1 MSKEKENKYNTSANP
16 PSGGEG
22 AKDSTSKAPPLANGG
37 KGSSATVTGKAFDWQ
52 LLKRIMHYVKPY
64 TSVFVIA
71 AFLTIFL
78 AVIALFQPIL
88 IQRTLDKYILA
99 NDYHG
104 LVFMVELMIGQ
115 LVVQTIAQY
124 YQTYLTNSLGQSV
137 IRDLRKDVFN
147 HITSL
152 RLKYFDRTPIG
163 MLITRTVSD
172 LETIADIFSEGLI
185 SIMGDMLLVFA
196 VIGYMLWQDW
206 KLALITLIP
215 MPFLFA
221 STYVFKE
228 AIKSSFQEVRT
239 QVAQLNTFLAE
250 HISGISVIQYFSREE
265 QEMRKFKAVNL
276 KYRDANIRSNWY
288 YSIFFPVV
296 EILFAVCMALLVW
309 YGCKRILNDQQIHA
323 ISASEGG
330 ITPGLITSFI
340 VLLNML
346 FRPIR
351 QLADK
356 FNTLQ
361 MGMVG
366 ADRIFKVLDTDEVA
380 TDDGKLAPSVLE
392 GDIEFKDVWFAYNDE
407 NWVLKNINFH
417 IKPGETLALVGAT
430 GAGKSSTINILNR
443 FYDIGK
449 GSVTVDG
456 YDIREYKVDYLRSK
470 IATVIQDVFLFTD
483 TIGNN
488 ISLNNTQITRE
499 EIIKAAKDVG
509 AHEFIERLPGGYDYN
524 VMERGATLSAG
535 QAQLISFI
543 RALVYNPAILVLDEA
558 TSSVDTETE
567 LLIQTAINKLMQGR
581 TAIVIA
587 HRLSTIQ
594 NADKIIVL
602 DHGEIMESG
611 THQELLRIEN
621 GYYRKLYDLQ
631 FNSAGIAKPI

>member
-1 MSKEKENKYNTSANP
+1 MAE
-16 PSGGEG
+16 
-22 AKDSTSKAPPLANGG
+22 
-37 KGSSATVTGKAFDWQ
+37 VTGKALDWK
-52 LLKRIMHYVKPY
+52 LMGRVMHYVKPY
-64 TSVFVIA
+64 NSKFILAT
-71 AFLTIFL
+71 FLTIFL
-78 AVIALFQPIL
+78 AAVALVQPIL
-88 IQRTLDKYILA
+88 IQRTLDVDILG
-99 NDYHG
+99 NNYNG
-104 LVFMVELMIGQ
+104 LVFMVGLMIAQ
-115 LVVQTIAQY
+115 LLVQTIAQY
-124 YQTYLTNSLGQSV
+124 YQTYLTNALGQSV
-137 IRDLRKDVFN
+137 IRDLRVDVFN

-185 SIMGDMLLVFA
+185 SIMGDLLLVLA

-215 MPFLFA
+215 MPLLFA

-250 HISGISVIQYFSREE
+250 HISGISIIQYFSREE

-296 EILFAVCMALLVW
+296 EVLFAVCIALLVW
-309 YGCKRILNDQQIHA
+309 YGCKRILNDQQMHA
-323 ISASEGG
+323 LSASPNG
-330 ITPGLITSFI
+330 ITPGVITGFI

-380 TDDGKLAPSVLE
+380 VDEGVLAPAVLRGE
-392 GDIEFKDVWFAYNDE
+392 IEFNNVWFAYNDE
-407 NWVLKNINFH
+407 NWVLKDINFH

-443 FYDIGK
+443 FYEIGK
-449 GSVTVDG
+449 GEVKVDG

-488 ISLNNTQITRE
+488 ISLNNTDITRE
-499 EIIKAAKDVG
+499 EIIAAAKDVG

-567 LLIQTAINKLMQGR
+567 LLIQNAINKLMQGR

-594 NADKIIVL
+594 NANKIIVL
-602 DHGEIMESG
+602 DHGEIKEIG
-611 THQELLRIEN
+611 THQELLRIED

-631 FNSAGIAKPI
+631 FNSAGIAKPLE

>member
-1 MSKEKENKYNTSANP
+1 MSN
-16 PSGGEG
+16 
-22 AKDSTSKAPPLANGG
+22 
-37 KGSSATVTGKAFDWQ
+37 VTGKALDWN
-52 LLKRIMHYVKPY
+52 LLGRVMKYVKPY
-64 TSVFVIA
+64 RSTFVIA

-78 AVIALFQPIL
+78 AGSALVQPIL
-88 IQRTLDKYILA
+88 MQLTLDKYILA
-99 NDYHG
+99 NNYNG
-104 LVFMVELMIGQ
+104 LVLMVVLMIAQ
-115 LVVQTIAQY
+115 LAIQTAVQY
-124 YQTYLTNSLGQSV
+124 YQTYSTNALGQSV

-147 HITSL
+147 HIMSL

-185 SIMGDMLLVFA
+185 SIVGDLLLVIA
-196 VIGYMLWQDW
+196 IIILMMLRDW

-215 MPFLFA
+215 MPFLLL
-221 STYVFKE
+221 STYIFKE

-250 HISGISVIQYFSREE
+250 HISGISIIQYFSRED
-265 QEMRKFKAVNL
+265 QEMRKFKSVNM

-296 EILFAVCMALLVW
+296 EILFACSMALLVW
-309 YGCKRILNDQQIHA
+309 YGCKRILTDQQFAALGTGNHPV
-323 ISASEGG
+323 
-330 ITPGLITSFI
+330 TPGMILEFI
-340 VLLNML
+340 VLLNLL

-380 TDDGKLAPSVLE
+380 VNTGILKPARLRGEIDFE
-392 GDIEFKDVWFAYNDE
+392 NIWFAYNDE

-417 IKPGETLALVGAT
+417 VNPGETLALVGAT

-443 FYDIGK
+443 FYEIGQGAAK
-449 GSVTVDG
+449 VDG
-456 YDIREYKVDYLRSK
+456 IDIREYDVAYLRSK
-470 IATVIQDVFLFTD
+470 IATVIQDVFLFSD
-483 TIGNN
+483 TIANN
-488 ISLNNTQITRE
+488 ISLNNPTITRE
-499 EIIKAAKDVG
+499 QIIAAAKDVG
-509 AHEFIERLPGGYDYN
+509 AHDFIERLPGGYDYN
-524 VMERGATLSAG
+524 VMERGSTLSSG

-543 RALVYNPAILVLDEA
+543 RALVYDPAILVLDEA

-567 LLIQTAINKLMQGR
+567 LLIQNAINKLMQGR

-602 DHGEIMESG
+602 DHGEIKEMG
-611 THQELLRIEN
+611 THQELLKIEH

-631 FNSAGIAKPI
+631 FNSAGIVKS

>member
-1 MSKEKENKYNTSANP
+1 MAE
-16 PSGGEG
+16 
-22 AKDSTSKAPPLANGG
+22 
-37 KGSSATVTGKAFDWQ
+37 VTGKAFDWK
-52 LLKRIMHYVKPY
+52 LLKRVMRYVKPY
-64 TSVFVIA
+64 QASFVIA
-71 AFLTIFL
+71 AFLTVFL
-78 AVIALFQPIL
+78 AASALVQPIL
-88 IQRTLDKYILA
+88 IQKTLDNYILVD
-99 NDYHG
+99 NYGG
-104 LVFMVELMIGQ
+104 LLFMVELMIGQ
-115 LVVQTIAQY
+115 LIIQTVAQY
-124 YQTYLTNSLGQSV
+124 YQTYMTNSLGQSV
-137 IRDLRKDVFN
+137 IRDLRIDIFN

-163 MLITRTVSD
+163 VLITRTVSD

-185 SIMGDMLLVFA
+185 SIMGDMLLVIA
-196 VIGYMLWQDW
+196 VIAYMLIQDW
-206 KLALITLIP
+206 KRALITLIP

-239 QVAQLNTFLAE
+239 QVARLNTFLAE
-250 HISGISVIQYFSREE
+250 HISGISIIQNFARED

-296 EILFAVCMALLVW
+296 EILFAICIGLLVW
-309 YGCKRILNDQQIHA
+309 YGCKRILTDQQLTGL
-323 ISASEGG
+323 SASGRG
-330 ITPGLITSFI
+330 VTPGTILEFI
-340 VLLNML
+340 VLLNIL

-380 TDDGKLAPSVLE
+380 VNHGQLRPARIE
-392 GDIEFKDVWFAYNDE
+392 GEIEFKDVWFAYNDE
-407 NWVLKNINFH
+407 NWVLRDINFH
-417 IKPGETLALVGAT
+417 INPGETLALVGAT

-443 FYDIGK
+443 FYEIGK
-449 GSVTVDG
+449 GSVTIDG
-456 YDIREYKVDYLRSK
+456 EDIRDYDVAYLRSQ

-483 TIGNN
+483 TIANN
-488 ISLNNTQITRE
+488 ISLNNESITRE
-499 EIIKAAKDVG
+499 QIIAAAKDVG

-535 QAQLISFI
+535 QSQLISFI

-567 LLIQTAINKLMQGR
+567 LLIQNAINKLMQGR

-602 DHGEIMESG
+602 DHGEIMETG
-611 THQELLRIEN
+611 THQELLRIEH

-631 FNSAGIAKPI
+631 FNSAGISR

>member
-1 MSKEKENKYNTSANP
+1 MSE
-16 PSGGEG
+16 
-22 AKDSTSKAPPLANGG
+22 
-37 KGSSATVTGKAFDWQ
+37 VTGKALDWK
-52 LLKRIMHYVKPY
+52 LLGRVMHYVKPY
-64 TSVFVIA
+64 NTTFTISV
-71 AFLTIFL
+71 FLTIFL
-78 AVIALFQPIL
+78 AVSALLQPIL
-88 IQRTLDKYILA
+88 MQLTLDNYILKD
-99 NDYHG
+99 NYGG

-115 LVVQTIAQY
+115 LIIQTIAQY

-137 IRDLRKDVFN
+137 IRDLRIDVFN
-147 HITSL
+147 HITRL

-185 SIMGDMLLVFA
+185 SIMGDLLLLIS
-196 VIGYMLWQDW
+196 VIAYMLVIDW

-215 MPFLFA
+215 MPFLLA
-221 STYVFKE
+221 STYIFKE

-250 HISGISVIQYFSREE
+250 HISGISIIQNFARED
-265 QEMRKFKAVNL
+265 QEMRKFKAVNK

-296 EILFAVCMALLVW
+296 EILFAFCIGLLVW
-309 YGCKRILNDQQIHA
+309 YGCKRILTDQQLKS
-323 ISASEGG
+323 ISASPTG
-330 ITPGLITSFI
+330 ISPGVILEFI
-340 VLLNML
+340 VYLNIL

-366 ADRIFKVLDTDEVA
+366 ADRIFKVLDTKEVA
-380 TDDGKLAPSVLE
+380 VNTGKLKPANLIGE
-392 GDIEFKDVWFAYNDE
+392 IEFKHVWFAYNEE
-407 NWVLKNINFH
+407 NWVLKDISFH
-417 IKPGETLALVGAT
+417 LKPGKTLALVGAT

-443 FYDIGK
+443 FYEISK
-449 GSVTVDG
+449 GSVTIDG
-456 YDIREYKVDYLRSK
+456 EDIREYDVAYLRSR

-483 TIGNN
+483 TIANN
-488 ISLNNTQITRE
+488 ISLNNPNITLE
-499 EIIKAAKDVG
+499 QVIDAAKDVG
-509 AHEFIERLPGGYDYN
+509 AYEFIERLPGGYEYN
-524 VMERGATLSAG
+524 VMERGSTLSAG

-543 RALVYNPAILVLDEA
+543 RALVYNPTILVLDEA

-567 LLIQTAINKLMQGR
+567 ILIQNAISKLMQGR

-602 DHGEIMESG
+602 DHGEIKEIG
-611 THQELLRIEN
+611 THQELLRIEH

-631 FNSAGIAKPI
+631 FNSAGIIKS

>member
-1 MSKEKENKYNTSANP
+1 MAE
-16 PSGGEG
+16 
-22 AKDSTSKAPPLANGG
+22 
-37 KGSSATVTGKAFDWQ
+37 VTGKALDWK
-52 LLKRIMHYVKPY
+52 LLRRIMHYVKPY
-64 TSVFVIA
+64 QLTFIIA
-71 AFLTIFL
+71 AFLTIFVAAAAL
-78 AVIALFQPIL
+78 ALPIL
-88 IQRTLDKYILA
+88 IKKSLDDYILKD
-99 NDYHG
+99 NYGG
-104 LVFMVELMIGQ
+104 LVFMVQLMIGM
-115 LVVQTIAQY
+115 LVIQTIAQY

-137 IRDLRKDVFN
+137 IRDLRIDVFN

-152 RLKYFDRTPIG
+152 RLKYFDHTPIG

-185 SIMGDMLLVFA
+185 SIMGDLLLVVA
-196 VIGYMLWQDW
+196 VIGYMLFTDW
-206 KLALITLIP
+206 KLALITLVP
-215 MPFLFA
+215 MPFLLL

-239 QVAQLNTFLAE
+239 QVAHLNTFLAE
-250 HISGISVIQYFSREE
+250 HISGISVIQLFARED
-265 QEMRKFKAVNL
+265 QEMRKFKEVNK
-276 KYRDANIRSNWY
+276 KYRNANIRSNWY

-296 EILFAVCMALLVW
+296 EILFAVCIGLLVW
-309 YGCKRILNDQQIHA
+309 YGCKRILSDQEIKS
-323 ISASEGG
+323 ISTSPNG
-330 ITPGLITSFI
+330 ITPGVITGFI

-366 ADRIFKVLDTDEVA
+366 ADRIFRVLDTDEVA
-380 TDDGKLAPSVLE
+380 VNTGTLAPSDLS
-392 GDIEFKDVWFAYNDE
+392 GDIEFKHVWFAYNEE
-407 NWVLKNINFH
+407 NWVLKDISFH
-417 IKPGETLALVGAT
+417 VKPGKTLALVGAT

-443 FYDIGK
+443 FYEIGK
-449 GSVTVDG
+449 GSVLIDG
-456 YDIREYKVDYLRSK
+456 VDIREYDVNYLRSH

-483 TIGNN
+483 TIANN
-488 ISLNNTQITRE
+488 ISLNNEDVTRQQI
-499 EIIKAAKDVG
+499 IAAAKDVG

-524 VMERGATLSAG
+524 VMERGSTLSAG

-543 RALVYNPAILVLDEA
+543 RALVYDPTILILDEA

-567 LLIQTAINKLMQGR
+567 VLIQNAITKLMQGR

-602 DHGEIMESG
+602 DHGEIKEMG

-631 FNSAGIAKPI
+631 FNSAGISKE

>member
-1 MSKEKENKYNTSANP
+1 MAE
-16 PSGGEG
+16 
-22 AKDSTSKAPPLANGG
+22 
-37 KGSSATVTGKAFDWQ
+37 VTGKALDWK
-52 LLKRIMHYVKPY
+52 LLGRIMHYVKPY
-64 TSVFVIA
+64 NKTFIMAV
-71 AFLTIFL
+71 FLTIFL
-78 AVIALFQPIL
+78 AAIAIVQPIL
-88 IQRTLDKYILA
+88 IQKTLDDYILKD
-99 NDYHG
+99 NYGG
-104 LVFMVELMIGQ
+104 LVFMVELMLAQ
-115 LVVQTIAQY
+115 LVIQTIAQY
-124 YQTYLTNSLGQSV
+124 YQTYITNWLGESV
-137 IRDLRKDVFN
+137 IRDLRIDIFN

-152 RLKYFDRTPIG
+152 RLKYFDHTPIG
-163 MLITRTVSD
+163 VLITRTVSD

-185 SIMGDMLLVFA
+185 SIMGDMLLLFA
-196 VIGYMLWQDW
+196 VIGYMIYLDW

-239 QVAQLNTFLAE
+239 QVAHLNTFLAE
-250 HISGISVIQYFSREE
+250 HISGISVIQYFARED
-265 QEMRKFKAVNL
+265 QEMRKFVSVNK

-296 EILFAVCMALLVW
+296 EVLFAVCIGLLVW
-309 YGCKRILNDQQIHA
+309 YGCKRILTDQQLAHL
-323 ISASEGG
+323 SAHNKVVS
-330 ITPGLITSFI
+330 PGTILAFI
-340 VLLNML
+340 VYLNLL

-380 TDDGKLAPSVLE
+380 VNTGTLRPAKIN
-392 GDIEFKDVWFAYNDE
+392 GDIEFSHVWFAYNDE
-407 NWVLKNINFH
+407 NWVLKDISFH
-417 IKPGETLALVGAT
+417 VKPGETLALVGAT

-443 FYDIGK
+443 FYEISK

-456 YDIREYKVDYLRSK
+456 IDIHDYDVNYLRAQ

-483 TIGNN
+483 TIANN
-488 ISLNNTQITRE
+488 ISLNNEAITRE
-499 EIIKAAKDVG
+499 QVIAAAKDVG

-524 VMERGATLSAG
+524 VMERGSTLSAG

-567 LLIQTAINKLMQGR
+567 ILIQNAINKLMQGR

-594 NADKIIVL
+594 NADRIIVL
-602 DHGEIMESG
+602 DHGEIKEIG
-611 THQELLRIEN
+611 THQELLKIEH

-631 FNSAGIAKPI
+631 FNSAGISR